1 MTDYSNDL
9 GLVLSGGGARGAY
22 QVGFLQALAKH
33 HPELSIPIITG
44 VSAGAINAAYLA
56 SNRMG
61 LREKAESLARIW
73 GGVTTDQVFKV
84 DTLSLARNV
93 LGWAARLLTGS
104 ASLNFKAR
112 SMVDTSPL
120 CAMLERLLAPVN
132 RELPGI
138 TRNIANGSLKALA
151 ITASSYSTG
160 QSVTWV
166 QGCEQHVW
174 ERGNRKTVCCKLKLD
189 HVLASAS
196 LPLLF
201 PAVRIHQR
209 WFGDGGIR
217 MTAPLSPAIHLGASR
232 ILAIHTGCAR
242 SREGPEHYQINDY
255 PPPAQVVGALFNAIF
270 LDVFDNDA
278 ARLERINR
286 LIEGRSP
293 EERCG
298 MRPIQMLLI
307 RPSRDLGKLASEYE
321 AELPRAFR
329 FMTRGLGT
337 QETHSNDILSLLL
350 FEPDYLKRLIQLG
363 YHDAEAQMDQIH
375 ALLRDDEDTQE
386 GFYRSGFTN
395 VA

>member
-9 GLVLSGGGARGAY
+9 GLVLIGGGARGAY

-33 HPELSIPIITG
+33 HPELNIPIITG

-61 LREKAESLARIW
+61 LRDKTESLARIW
-73 GGVTTDQVFKV
+73 GGVTTDEVFKV

-93 LGWAARLLTGS
+93 LCWAARLLTGS

-138 TRNIANGSLKALA
+138 ARNIASGSLKAVA

-166 QGCEQHVW
+166 QGREQHVR
-174 ERGNRKTVCCKLKLD
+174 ERGNRKTVRCKLKLD
-189 HVLASAS
+189 HILASAS

-232 ILAIHTGCAR
+232 ILAIHTRCAH
-242 SREGPEHYQINDY
+242 SRDEAEHNQINDY

-278 ARLERINR
+278 ARLERINH

-293 EERCG
+293 KECYG

-307 RPSRDLGKLASEYE
+307 RPSRDLGELASEYE

-337 QETHSNDILSLLL
+337 QQTHSNDILSLIL

-363 YHDAEAQMDQIH
+363 CHDAEAQMDQID

-386 GFYRSGFTN
+386 GFYRPGFTN